1 MASSLAIEEASPFDP
16 PWRMTGDG
24 SLPRIGHPSFYR
36 NFPQQARSRMSAA
49 AILSAACTLSREAG
63 TSHIDDVARRVG
75 LSKAALYRFFTD
87 DHALRMALASQELE
101 LYLDAMTDA
110 LHENS
115 YARWQD
121 VVLAHA
127 TIRCEAYRT
136 RKGPALVSERYGPA
150 SNESEV
156 IAEYLLGEITLRFA
170 DALIPADAVHRIE
183 VAIRLIDAVIERALA
198 NDSTTMDSAVYES
211 RVIADR
217 YLTRPV
223 SQRARPLPV

>member
-1 MASSLAIEEASPFDP
+1 MASSLAIEEASPFGP
-16 PWRMTGDG
+16 PWQMTGDG
-24 SLPRIGHPSFYR
+24 SLPRIGHPSLYR

-63 TSHIDDVARRVG
+63 VSHIDDVARRVG
-75 LSKAALYRFFTD
+75 LSKAAVYRFFTD

-110 LHENS
+110 LHRNS

-127 TIRCEAYRT
+127 TIRCEAFRA
-136 RKGPALVSERYGPA
+136 RGGPALVAERYGPG
-150 SNESEV
+150 SNESEI

-198 NDSTTMDSAVYES
+198 NDSTTMDSAFCES
-211 RVIADR
+211 RSIADR

-223 SQRARPLPV
+223 SQRSRPRAV